1 MVKTLNSKLS
11 QSPSARTGLN
21 TCETGRKAGIH
32 FMVSIPVSK
41 DRSKYELAEAYKER
55 MQIGVSIPV
64 SKDRSRY
71 IKSLSL

>member
-1 MVKTLNSKLS
+1 
-11 QSPSARTGLN
+11 
-21 TCETGRKAGIH
+21 
-32 FMVSIPVSK
+32 MVSIPVSK